1 MVKHSWT
8 SAQIK
13 MLLVVCVHGVFP
25 SQDHQNLSSAQGLS
39 ALIAL
44 SLLTFLC
51 FKSMCSWGA
60 GLITMPAQGP
70 ELPPSAPAFE
80 AVLWWPVC

>member
-1 MVKHSWT
+1 
-8 SAQIK
+8 
-13 MLLVVCVHGVFP
+13 MLLIVCVHGVFP

-39 ALIAL
+39 ALVAL
-44 SLLTFLC
+44 SLLAFLC
-51 FKSMCSWGA
+51 FKSMCGWGA